1 MQKWKK
7 LAMSEYEEL
16 HSRYF
21 KKIITDLKLTEQ
33 QIGLIVLIVRNEE
46 EGGVDL
52 ASNLDD
58 EYIVGALEDI
68 LKTIRE
74 QRDG

>member
-1 MQKWKK
+1 MG
-7 LAMSEYEEL
+7 EYEEL

-21 KKIITDLKLTEQ
+21 KKIITDLKLTEL